1 MVNVTIK
8 EIAEAV
14 QGTVLCGDP
23 DTIIEHV
30 SIDSRTMQGNDIFL
44 PFIGAKVDA
53 HRFIDGAFKA
63 GAAAAFTMEHEEMED
78 SHPFIRVEDSL
89 KALQA
94 LGAWYRRRYSGMVI
108 GITGSVGKTSTR
120 AMIMAALG
128 AAMKVTGTA
137 GNNNGQIGVPITV
150 TELSNSFDAAVIEM
164 GVSEPGEM
172 SRINR
177 IAWPSHAVVTN
188 IGDAHI
194 ENLGSREGIAKEKLQ
209 IADLMPPKGCLIL
222 NGDDDMLLKMGRD
235 YHDRVLYYGLS
246 ETNDLRAENI
256 HREVNETVFTAKLGR
271 KEKEIRLSVP
281 GEHQVMNALAALAV
295 CEVMSVSWDKAA
307 EGIASYTGFSHRLE
321 IIKTAAAVYVDDT
334 YNASPASM
342 KAALGV
348 LSDMQTDG
356 RRIAV
361 LADMLELGP
370 DEARLHYETGVYGAS
385 KKVDH
390 VVVIGELAKQ
400 IGKAYAEHNIPVSSF
415 EDNAS
420 AIEFLNGFKKPGDVI
435 LLKGSHGMN
444 LLEVLH
450 ALTEADKD

>member
-209 IADLMPPKGCLIL
+209 IADLKPP
-222 NGDDDMLLKMGRD
+222 
-235 YHDRVLYYGLS
+235 
-246 ETNDLRAENI
+246 RA
-256 HREVNETVFTAKLGR
+256 A
-271 KEKEIRLSVP
+271 
-281 GEHQVMNALAALAV
+281 
-295 CEVMSVSWDKAA
+295 
-307 EGIASYTGFSHRLE
+307 
-321 IIKTAAAVYVDDT
+321 
-334 YNASPASM
+334 
-342 KAALGV
+342 
-348 LSDMQTDG
+348 
-356 RRIAV
+356 
-361 LADMLELGP
+361 
-370 DEARLHYETGVYGAS
+370 
-385 KKVDH
+385 
-390 VVVIGELAKQ
+390 
-400 IGKAYAEHNIPVSSF
+400 
-415 EDNAS
+415 
-420 AIEFLNGFKKPGDVI
+420 
-435 LLKGSHGMN
+435 
-444 LLEVLH
+444 
-450 ALTEADKD
+450 